1 MANRIP
7 RRFATRIATA
17 VAVAAAVCFLVTM
30 MAGYRLFPTNS
41 LPRDASQAGQ
51 YSSLAYSGEDLWHA
65 FPGR

>member
-7 RRFATRIATA
+7 RRSATRIAAA
-17 VAVAAAVCFLVTM
+17 VAVTAVICFLVTV
-30 MAGYRLFPTNS
+30 MAGYRFSPTNS
-41 LPRDASQAGQ
+41 LPRDASQASQ